1 MHRQDPFLFSF
12 NKIWKVHDP
21 KAVSPER
28 YTPGLPSLQLMTDHS
43 SSKVLVLSPA
53 VSVPASR
60 HFKSTFLCIFNN
72 HHRASSHIELA
83 AQIFSY
89 HLIPAVSRFHRFWV
103 VCPILVF
110 PESLLFVIHVC
121 TKTFS
126 WLVSHVIAAYLV
138 YSSSRDKTSKSNS
151 TRRRSNPTEPTVC
164 QPLQLS
170 ALLSLTVTA
179 VLHCDLRIGHN
190 TDAVVLHSFLVS
202 VPGKNKGKGWRR
214 GAPQT

>member
-151 TRRRSNPTEPTVC
+151 YEEEK
-164 QPLQLS
+164 QPNGANRVPAPPAFRFAVFNSDCRPLLWPPYWPQYGCCCSPFVSCLS
-170 ALLSLTVTA
+170 S
-179 VLHCDLRIGHN
+179 RQ
-190 TDAVVLHSFLVS
+190 
-202 VPGKNKGKGWRR
+202 K
-214 GAPQT
+214 